1 MSKTHQDGGGW
12 GRHPVLWAL
21 RTQRGEE
28 RSRSESSLRTCV
40 EQAGRVAKAAGFVFP
55 LFLQVLALALG

>member
-1 MSKTHQDGGGW
+1 M
-12 GRHPVLWAL
+12 LWAL